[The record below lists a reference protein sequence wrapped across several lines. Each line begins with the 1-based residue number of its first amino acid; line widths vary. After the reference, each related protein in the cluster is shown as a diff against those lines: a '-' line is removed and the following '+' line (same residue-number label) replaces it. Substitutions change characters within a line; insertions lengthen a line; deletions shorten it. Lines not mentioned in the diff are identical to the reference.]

1 MIKLFEGGDQTQQ
14 TMSSLLIAEITG
26 KRHDHVMRDCKKL
39 SETLEKEGEPK
50 FGLSY
55 YRSEQNKE
63 LPMYVLTKEQTYLL
77 VTGYSA
83 PLRLKVIRRLE
94 ELENKQPKPLSQIEL
109 IIQSAQQLLMI
120 QQVQEK
126 QAERIAILEAKQ
138 ISETSEFYTIAG
150 YCALRG
156 LKKTTQEC
164 NILGRKATKM
174 SKELDYTIGSQY
186 SAAYGRVNTYHL
198 DILTQI
204 VK

>member
-1 MIKLFEGGDQTQQ
+1 MIKLFEGGDQTQE

-94 ELENKQPKPLSQIEL
+94 ELENQAPKLPTTYKE
-109 IIQSAQQLLMI
+109 ALLAL
-120 QQVQEK
+120 VE
-126 QAERIAILEAKQ
+126 AEEQ
-138 ISETSEFYTIAG
+138 
-150 YCALRG
+150 
-156 LKKTTQEC
+156 
-164 NILGRKATKM
+164 
-174 SKELDYTIGSQY
+174 KELAMLQVSNLNIALDNLLDWVSIIKVSQFNNVKETIFKWRELKAKSEQMGY
-186 SAAYGRVNTYHL
+186 AIKKAESARYGYQNLYHV
-198 DILTQI
+198 DVFRACYPQFNYDF
-204 VK
+204 KN